1 MQMTARGLVALAR
14 HEGIVPAPY
23 RDSEGI
29 WTFGIGHTAAAG
41 PPDPERMTRGMPVD
55 LDAGIRAA
63 IRLFRADIARYE
75 ADVRR
80 AVSVPVAPHEVDA
93 LVSFHYNTGGIA
105 EAVLTRHL
113 NAGNRKAA
121 AAAFLNWKRPAAIIP
136 RRTAERDLFA
146 LGHYPEGPIPVW
158 GVDRAGKVD
167 FHAPVR
173 RISEAEL
180 LVMLEAEKTVPPAP
194 VALPAPTVAKTAPK
208 IPPTSSSPSPAPD
221 PFAAAPFWRWLSR
234 LFTGKD
240 PS

>member
-23 RDSEGI
+23 RDSDGI

-41 PPDPERMTRGMPVD
+41 PPDPARMSRGLPTD

-63 IRLFRADIARYE
+63 IRLFRADIAHYE

-80 AVSVPVAPHEVDA
+80 AVTVPLALHEVDA

-146 LGHYPEGPIPVW
+146 HGRYPEGPVPVW

-167 FHAPVR
+167 FRAPVR
-173 RISEAEL
+173 QISEAEL
-180 LVMLEAEKTVPPAP
+180 LVMLGAGRTVLPAP
-194 VALPAPTVAKTAPK
+194 VAPPAPPAATP
-208 IPPTSSSPSPAPD
+208 PPTVSPIPSPPSPISLTASPL
-221 PFAAAPFWRWLSR
+221 WRWLTR